1 MNETH
6 FWMKKI
12 LFALLASL
20 LLAINVTAQDQEGLF
35 SLGGNI
41 SYGSEQDLIGFGA
54 RAQYGFTD
62 HIRGV
67 AEYKYYLDRRDWS
80 EWQISMDAHYL
91 IEASQTVSVY
101 PIVGIRHSRWT
112 VDTSRGSLPQG
123 VDPYKKSTSK
133 LGANLGFGTQ
143 IELSYHVFLQL
154 EPKYEINKYYSQFS
168 GSVGLMFQ
176 F

>member
-1 MNETH
+1 
-6 FWMKKI
+6 MKKT
-12 LFALLASL
+12 LLALIASFL
-20 LLAINVTAQDQEGLF
+20 FLTNLSAQDQEGLF

-41 SYGSEQDLIGFGA
+41 SYGSENDLIGFGA
-54 RAQYGFTD
+54 RAQYGFTER
-62 HIRGV
+62 IRGV

-80 EWQISMDAHYL
+80 EWQINMDAHYL
-91 IEASQTVSVY
+91 MEASRTVSLY
-101 PIVGIRHSRWT
+101 PIVGLRYSRWT
-112 VDTSRGSLPQG
+112 VDTNRNSQPVAER
-123 VDPYKKSTSK
+123 YKKSTSK

-143 IELSYHVFLQL
+143 IELSYNIFLQL